1 MMRNDWIEVELGEV
15 CDGVMGQ
22 SPPSSTYNIEGRG
35 LPFFQG
41 KAEFTDLHPVVQRWC
56 DTPKRTAQP
65 FDILLSV
72 RAPVGSTNIAN
83 TKCAI
88 GRGLAAITYRPEHKY
103 VWYYLRLIEKKL
115 DEQGTGTTFKAIS
128 GGILKS
134 QRVSLAPLPEQRAIV
149 SKIEQLFSELD
160 NGIDNLKAAKKKL
173 GTYRQAVLKK
183 AFDGGFTKRTI
194 KWENNTL
201 RDILRISS
209 GVGLAKAN
217 RNDNGNYLV
226 YGGNGVTGR
235 HSEYMF
241 EDRQL
246 IIGRVGVHCGNVH
259 ITKPKSWVTDNAFVV
274 SFDEAKIRFDCLYY
288 LILSLRL
295 NQYASST
302 AQPVISG
309 GRVYPV
315 EFLLPPKEIQE
326 SLVQEIE
333 TRLSVY
339 DNVLTNIERGLEKA
353 ESLRQSILKN
363 AFEGKLLSEEEL
375 AACRLEPDWE
385 PADKLLERIKK
396 QRNE

>member
-15 CDGVMGQ
+15 CDVVMGQ

-103 VWYYLRLIEKKL
+103 IWYYLRLIEKKL

-160 NGIDNLKAAKKKL
+160 GGIANLKAAKKKL
-173 GTYRQAVLKK
+173 EIYRQAVLK
-183 AFDGGFTKRTI
+183 R
-194 KWENNTL
+194 
-201 RDILRISS
+201 
-209 GVGLAKAN
+209 
-217 RNDNGNYLV
+217 
-226 YGGNGVTGR
+226 
-235 HSEYMF
+235 
-241 EDRQL
+241 
-246 IIGRVGVHCGNVH
+246 
-259 ITKPKSWVTDNAFVV
+259 
-274 SFDEAKIRFDCLYY
+274 
-288 LILSLRL
+288 
-295 NQYASST
+295 
-302 AQPVISG
+302 
-309 GRVYPV
+309 
-315 EFLLPPKEIQE
+315 
-326 SLVQEIE
+326 
-333 TRLSVY
+333 
-339 DNVLTNIERGLEKA
+339 
-353 ESLRQSILKN
+353 
-363 AFEGKLLSEEEL
+363 AFEGELTKEWRDKHKDLPAAEDLLEQIKKERQAYYDCQMQEWAQAIKEWETNPGKGKKPGKPKKIKNLPKLSKQEL
-375 AACRLEPDWE
+375 AELA
-385 PADKLLERIKK
+385 KLPSKWICDIH
-396 QRNE
+396 Q